1 MAKPQD
7 NKDGAKVSISFWYE
21 DTPTQRHKLTL
32 HEDVNGIWHPE
43 LDLCIHQCGARD
55 PPALLVALA
64 DVLHKASLS
73 LCDAEV
79 VVDLVGMV
87 ATKKKGGDHDKENN
101 CAVHRS

>member
-1 MAKPQD
+1 MPIKLRLAKQRD
-7 NKDGAKVSISFWYE
+7 DREGAKVSLSFFG
-21 DTPTQRHKLTL
+21 TRIPLLQRHKLTL
-32 HEDVNGIWHPE
+32 HEDDNGIWHPE

-55 PPALLVALA
+55 PQALLVALV

-87 ATKKKGGDHDKENN
+87 ATKKG
-101 CAVHRS
+101 V